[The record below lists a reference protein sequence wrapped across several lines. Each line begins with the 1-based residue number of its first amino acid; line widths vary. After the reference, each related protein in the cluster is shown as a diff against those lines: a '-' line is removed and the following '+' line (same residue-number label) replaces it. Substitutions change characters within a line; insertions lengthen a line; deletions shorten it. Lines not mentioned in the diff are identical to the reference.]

1 MLLNSLTLVKWPWGD
16 RELPETT
23 EKVKIPSGKKPD
35 PLCKKQIGSKF
46 TAFSFLKRS
55 KIKNIVPKNV

>member
-23 EKVKIPSGKKPD
+23 EKVKIPSGKK
-35 PLCKKQIGSKF
+35 
-46 TAFSFLKRS
+46 T
-55 KIKNIVPKNV
+55 